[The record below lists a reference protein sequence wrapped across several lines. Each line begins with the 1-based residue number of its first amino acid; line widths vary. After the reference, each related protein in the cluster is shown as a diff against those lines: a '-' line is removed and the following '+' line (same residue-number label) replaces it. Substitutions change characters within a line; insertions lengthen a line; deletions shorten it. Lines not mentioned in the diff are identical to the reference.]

1 MKDTSRDE
9 KLSENYY
16 FVILELEKKK
26 EKNKIINFAIFGKI
40 KVKTYVSSLLI
51 ELNKIKFSKYNYSK
65 DNFHHSF

>member
-9 KLSENYY
+9 KLGENYY

-51 ELNKIKFSKYNYSK
+51 ELNKIN
-65 DNFHHSF
+65 